1 MIHMGEPPYSVPATV
16 WGVASAFPRVNI
28 IIAHTAVQGN
38 VLTLDAVNVARA
50 HDNVYL
56 ETSWAQIHLL
66 IEAVHTLGPE
76 RIIYGSDCA
85 PQDMKKEIRL
95 CEVLTMRPPLG
106 MSLSADD
113 LYKILG
119 GNIARLCKIPLTEV
133 ETARAPVAA
142 PAS

>member
-1 MIHMGEPPYSVPATV
+1 
-16 WGVASAFPRVNI
+16 
-28 IIAHTAVQGN
+28 
-38 VLTLDAVNVARA
+38 
-50 HDNVYL
+50 
-56 ETSWAQIHLL
+56 
-66 IEAVHTLGPE
+66 
-76 RIIYGSDCA
+76 
-85 PQDMKKEIRL
+85 MKKEIRL